1 MALGNRHG
9 PEGLSVGPGNAVLM
23 AMPWIWS
30 ALQLGIPLWDV
41 LVTLRLQ
48 PCAVRQLKPPVTGKG
63 APVVRMA
70 LNLVVDKWHDAIV
83 LLVAGPV
90 NTGVYYRLL
99 YSLRMGPGDRQVL
112 SAFQGNFNRWRF

>member
-1 MALGNRHG
+1 MAFGNRHG
-9 PEGLSVGPGNAVLM
+9 PAGVPVGLGISLLK

-30 ALQLGIPLWDV
+30 ALRLGIRLWDV

-48 PCAVRQLKPPVTGKG
+48 PCAARQLKQLVAGKG

-112 SAFQGNFNRWRF
+112 SAFQGKF